1 MEGINHPSTIQNNMK
16 NYILFLFLLG
26 SGINL
31 IVADQAS
38 DLVKCVYLFFFL
50 VAIVLWLIFST
61 QGKNFVKLMEDYN

>member
-16 NYILFLFLLG
+16 NFILFLFLLG

-50 VAIVLWLIFST
+50 FAIVLWLIFST

>member
-1 MEGINHPSTIQNNMK
+1 MK
-16 NYILFLFLLG
+16 NFILFLFLLG

-38 DLVKCVYLFFFL
+38 DLAKCVYLFFFL
-50 VAIVLWLIFST
+50 VAIVLWVVFSK

>member
-16 NYILFLFLLG
+16 NFILFLFLLG

-38 DLVKCVYLFFFL
+38 DLAKCVYLFFFL

>member
-16 NYILFLFLLG
+16 NFILFLFLLG

-38 DLVKCVYLFFFL
+38 DLAKCVYFFFFL
-50 VAIVLWLIFST
+50 VAIVLWVVFSK

>member
-16 NYILFLFLLG
+16 NFILFLFLLG

-50 VAIVLWLIFST
+50 VTIVLWLIFST

>member
-1 MEGINHPSTIQNNMK
+1 MEEINHPSTIQNNMK
-16 NYILFLFLLG
+16 NFILFLFLLG

-61 QGKNFVKLMEDYN
+61 QGKDFVKLMEDYN